1 MEWVDTD
8 NWFPPYCSFPQS
20 QVAYTGYVKNHWL
33 SCTSC
38 IAIPSETWRD
48 SLLLISNWLPTLLP
62 SRLPVLPDRE
72 SFSAEWALLPPQSS
86 PAVLP
91 CTETFDT
98 AAAATAWWTQ
108 PHSWNQRSRESHQ
121 PAWFPSE
128 DKKERN
134 SRQENP
140 YRCSAMFHY
149 QNSRDKT
156 HIDRCRSQTPPV
168 LRCLSELT
176 RCERIVNNWTPQ
188 GAK

>member
-20 QVAYTGYVKNHWL
+20 QIAYTGYVKNHWL

-38 IAIPSETWRD
+38 IAIPSETDGIACFWYPIGFQYY
-48 SLLLISNWLPTLLP
+48 SLPGSQCYLT
-62 SRLPVLPDRE
+62 E

-98 AAAATAWWTQ
+98 AAAATACWTQ

-149 QNSRDKT
+149 QNCRDKT

-176 RCERIVNNWTPQ
+176 RCERIVNNWSPQ